1 MREARRRGGAEG
13 HHAHS
18 RGGPARGPGHC
29 ACAREASG
37 TSVSSCVFPD
47 WRPCLW
53 ASRTRFS
60 GQLCPGNAGVLEMVL
75 KHFLCWTLCV
85 SHQIAITKE
94 VQMSSLENH
103 IPRGA
108 IAFFARKPRDP
119 WKSLKL
125 QSLWH
130 LHWLSLPS
138 VNYKASETTPPTPN
152 LTLKSLCL
160 RLVQPVCSRDRPQDR
175 CWRSLDALGAG
186 LSSSWG
192 GGRGGQTSYSFPEV
206 LSTTLCPQGQG
217 APERKAGSTFP
228 ALPDLAQGQVW
239 T

>member
-1 MREARRRGGAEG
+1 
-13 HHAHS
+13 
-18 RGGPARGPGHC
+18 
-29 ACAREASG
+29 
-37 TSVSSCVFPD
+37 
-47 WRPCLW
+47 
-53 ASRTRFS
+53 
-60 GQLCPGNAGVLEMVL
+60 MVL

-186 LSSSWG
+186 LSSS
-192 GGRGGQTSYSFPEV
+192 
-206 LSTTLCPQGQG
+206 
-217 APERKAGSTFP
+217 
-228 ALPDLAQGQVW
+228 
-239 T
+239 